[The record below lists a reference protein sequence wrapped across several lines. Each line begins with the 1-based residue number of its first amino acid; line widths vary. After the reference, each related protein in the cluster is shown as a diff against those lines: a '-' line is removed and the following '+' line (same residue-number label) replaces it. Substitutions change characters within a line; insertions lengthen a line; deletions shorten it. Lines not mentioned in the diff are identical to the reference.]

1 MARLGEVPFR
11 RSYGTVDASPL
22 YVMLAG
28 KYFERTGD
36 LATIEEIWPS
46 IEAALQWCDRYGDR
60 DGDGFIEYYRET
72 DQGLANQGWKDS
84 HDSIFHAD
92 GPAQK
97 DPSRYLRYKAMFT
110 RRSHGQIRSLS
121 KHQVKQRG

>member
-46 IEAALQWCDRYGDR
+46 IEAALQWWINMAIGMGTASSSTIAKLTR
-60 DGDGFIEYYRET
+60 D
-72 DQGLANQGWKDS
+72 
-84 HDSIFHAD
+84 
-92 GPAQK
+92 
-97 DPSRYLRYKAMFT
+97 
-110 RRSHGQIRSLS
+110 
-121 KHQVKQRG
+121 